1 MKDRLIDVMD
11 YFEVFHLPPSNI
23 RLPKNNGFLV
33 WLLFVCVVFVFGY
46 PVLMSVALIQELN
59 PRIIHIVIF
68 WSLFVLFVLN
78 NFTAIFGFTI
88 LYSELCQKSNYS
100 VVLLIMKIEAKE
112 ENDYEIIKICSK
124 LLKEGYEQTNFVISH
139 SLFWIITIY
148 LTTMTLSTYLA
159 ISFLFEFDNGGGL
172 PTKIGTLVGSLF
184 IISTIIYINFMS
196 QEVAKNLHR
205 LKPYIYKLKSD
216 EKDELIEKITSF
228 QGFNACGFFTLGK
241 PLLTSIVANFTT
253 FIIVLIQFK
262 MAEKS

>member
-1 MKDRLIDVMD
+1 MD
-11 YFEVFHLPPSNI
+11 YFEGLHLPPSNI
-23 RLPKNNGFLV
+23 RLPKNNRFLL
-33 WLLFVCVVFVFGY
+33 WLLFVCAVFIFGY
-46 PVLMSVALIQELN
+46 PALISVALIQELN
-59 PRIIHIVIF
+59 PGIIHIVIF

-100 VVLLIMKIEAKE
+100 VELVIKKIEAKE
-112 ENDYEIIKICSK
+112 QTDSELIKFCSQ
-124 LLKEGYEQTNFVISH
+124 LLKEGFEQINFVISD

-148 LTTMTLSTYLA
+148 LTTMTLSTYIA
-159 ISFLFEFDNGGGL
+159 ISFLFEFDNGSGL
-172 PTKIGTLVGSLF
+172 LAKIGTLVGSLF

-196 QEVAKNLHR
+196 QEVANNLHR
-205 LKPYIYKLKSD
+205 LKPYIYKLKCE
-216 EKDELIEKITSF
+216 EKDELIDKITSF

-262 MAEKS
+262 MAERS